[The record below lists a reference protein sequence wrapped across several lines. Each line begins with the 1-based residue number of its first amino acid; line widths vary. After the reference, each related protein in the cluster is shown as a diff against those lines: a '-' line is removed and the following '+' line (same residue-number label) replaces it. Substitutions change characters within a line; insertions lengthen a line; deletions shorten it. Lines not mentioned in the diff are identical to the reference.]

1 MSRLHR
7 HELQAAF
14 DRIKTAVDDL
24 GRLIESPA
32 KKRNVHRLVP
42 AGRELCREIL
52 KAQPG
57 LNIYEIIDEMR
68 KRGYVFSTR
77 DPVNSVRPML
87 YRAPEFARKN
97 GRFSLK
103 AEH

>member
-1 MSRLHR
+1 M
-7 HELQAAF
+7 
-14 DRIKTAVDDL
+14 DDL
-24 GRLIESPA
+24 GRLIKAPVKE
-32 KKRNVHRLVP
+32 RNIHRQVP

-57 LNIYEIIDEMR
+57 LDIYEIIEEMR

-87 YRAPEFARKN
+87 YRAREFARKN

-103 AEH
+103 TGQ